1 MTMSKT
7 LSSAR
12 YLLRLSVAAL
22 ALSAVPA
29 LAGSNS
35 LLSITPDGRWLLVA
49 NSDNGTVS
57 VVDTAS
63 RQTVREI
70 PVGRRPESV
79 AVIASGP
86 RALVTLYKDDQVA
99 VIDFAAG
106 KVLSKIDV
114 PDEPYGVVATAS
126 GVRAFVTHE
135 YPGLVSELDVESG
148 KVVRQIP
155 VGPFVRGV
163 ALDSTETRLYV
174 TEYYTGILRAVELAS
189 GQVVDSWQGSSSD
202 NLARHVA
209 LHPKRAK
216 AYVSH
221 IRSRVSV
228 AHGEGSIFPFL
239 AVIDTEPGAGKRRK
253 PIAMDTYNGVYVVAN
268 PWEAA
273 ISPDGDRIYTIY
285 SGTNEMNVSKLLD
298 DNYREIEHVGGVVQ
312 LGNNPR
318 AIVVSPDSKTAYIS
332 NTLDFE
338 VQVFDAEKLR
348 TAGKIKVCDPPYS
361 AEHQRGKTLFY
372 LALQPMVGRRWISC
386 ASCHPDGGHD
396 ARTWQ
401 NPEGLRNTTGFLGMG
416 HTYPI
421 HWSADRDEAQDFE
434 ITIRGPLMQGRGL
447 APGKAND
454 GLAEPNA
461 GRSKDLDALAEYCN
475 TFEVDTLSPHAAGPG
490 KLTLAAERGRQL
502 FLSDTVGCAK
512 CHSGTYYTD
521 SSGSGTSRL
530 PRDSFKLHDVGTG
543 NDDPTEKMGPKFDT
557 PTLLGIYRS
566 APYLHHGKA
575 ATLREV
581 LVEQNRNDK
590 HGRTSHLKPSEI
602 DDLVE
607 FLKSLP
613 YELPRQ

>member
-1 MTMSKT
+1 MTMCKASCGAHFVLKLT
-7 LSSAR
+7 AI
-12 YLLRLSVAAL
+12 VL
-22 ALSAVPA
+22 ALTSCEV

-49 NSDNGTVS
+49 NADNGTIS
-57 VVDTAS
+57 VVDTAN

-79 AVIASGP
+79 AVIGTGP
-86 RALVTLYKDDQVA
+86 RAVITLYKDDQIA
-99 VIDFAAG
+99 VVDFLAG
-106 KVLSKIDV
+106 KVLSKIDT
-114 PDEPYGVVATAS
+114 PDEPYGVVVNAAGT
-126 GVRAFVTHE
+126 RAYVTNE
-135 YPGLVSELDVESG
+135 YPGLVSEFELDSG
-148 KVVRQIP
+148 KLLRQIP
-155 VGPFVRGV
+155 AGSFVRGI
-163 ALDSTETRLYV
+163 ALDVAEKRLYV
-174 TEYYTGILRAVELAS
+174 TEYYTGILRAIDLAS
-189 GQVVDSWQGSSSD
+189 GAVVDSWQGSTSD
-202 NLARHVA
+202 NLARHVV
-209 LHPKRAK
+209 LHPTRPK

-221 IRSRVSV
+221 IRSRVTV
-228 AHGEGSIFPFL
+228 AHGEGSIFPYL
-239 AVIDTEPGAGKRRK
+239 AVTDTEPGEGKRRK

-273 ISPDGDRIYTIY
+273 ISPDGERIYTINA
-285 SGTNEMNVSKLLD
+285 GTNDMNVSKLLD
-298 DNYREIEHVGGVVQ
+298 DNYREIIQVGGVVQ

-318 AIVVSPDSKTAYIS
+318 AVAVSPDSKTAYIY

-338 VQVFDAEKLR
+338 VQVFDAAAYK
-348 TAGKIKVCDPPYS
+348 TVGKIKVCEPPYS

-372 LALQPMVGRRWISC
+372 LAVQPMVGRRWISC

-396 ARTWQ
+396 GRTWQ

-447 APGKAND
+447 APGRVND

-490 KLTLAAERGRQL
+490 KLTPSAQRGRQL
-502 FLSDTVGCAK
+502 FLSDAVGCTK
-512 CHSGTYYTD
+512 CHGGPHYTD
-521 SSGSGTSRL
+521 SNAAAAAR
-530 PRDSFKLHDVGTG
+530 PDRQSFKLHDVGTG
-543 NDDPTEKMGPKFDT
+543 TDDPTEKMGPTFDT

-581 LVEQNRNDK
+581 LVEQNKGDK
-590 HGRTSHLKPSEI
+590 HGQTSHLKPNEI
-602 DDLVE
+602 DDMLE

-613 YELPRQ
+613 YELPKK